1 MKLTI
6 IGGGPGGYTA
16 AFAAAKAG
24 VEVTL
29 VERAHL
35 GGTCLHTGCIP
46 TKTLRSSA
54 DALDTVARLR
64 EFGIAGDCA
73 ATPDMSAIVARKR
86 KVTATLQ
93 TGLEKTAAQ
102 LKVRVVRGDAEF
114 VGAGLVRVASV
125 DGSLEI
131 AGDRVILATGSSPLE
146 LQTVPEHLVVVG
158 GGVIG
163 CELAFIYR
171 AFGAK
176 VTVIEGQ
183 GRLLPLPSVDG
194 EISRLLLREMKKK
207 GIAVELSHTVSRVTP
222 CDGGAAVEI
231 APFPTGAGDSRVLN
245 ASAVCVTVGRV
256 PNTAGLAEAGI
267 ALDQRGWIVVD
278 DTLETSVPGVYAI
291 GDVTGP
297 RRIMLAHMAAAE
309 AHTAVHNILHPE
321 KKKVQSYTVV
331 PSAIFTSPEIGDVG
345 LTEEQAREQGIAA
358 RSAVS
363 QFRELGKAQAMGALS
378 GLFKIVSEEGTG
390 KLLGVHIAGAHA
402 SDLIAEATFALQ
414 KGCSARDLFET
425 IHAHPTL
432 SEGLYEAAG
441 MLA

>member
-24 VEVTL
+24 AEVTL
-29 VERAHL
+29 IERAHL

-54 DALDTVARLR
+54 DALDTAARLR

-73 ATPDMSAIVARKR
+73 AVPDMPAIVARKR

-102 LKVRVVRGDAEF
+102 LKIRVIHGEAGL
-114 VGAGLVRVASV
+114 VGSGLVRVASGDEV
-125 DGSLEI
+125 LEI

-146 LQTVPEHLVVVG
+146 LPSLPVDHRLVLSSDDALELQTVPEHLAIVG

-207 GIAVELSHTVSRVTP
+207 GIAVELAHTVSRVSP

-231 APFPTGAGDSRVLN
+231 APFPAGAGGSRILN
-245 ASAVCVTVGRV
+245 ASAVCVTVGRA

-267 ALDQRGWIVVD
+267 ALDQRGRR
-278 DTLETSVPGVYAI
+278 YA
-291 GDVTGP
+291 GNVGS
-297 RRIMLAHMAAAE
+297 RRICHWRRHRPAAD
-309 AHTAVHNILHPE
+309 H
-321 KKKVQSYTVV
+321 
-331 PSAIFTSPEIGDVG
+331 
-345 LTEEQAREQGIAA
+345 
-358 RSAVS
+358 
-363 QFRELGKAQAMGALS
+363 
-378 GLFKIVSEEGTG
+378 
-390 KLLGVHIAGAHA
+390 AGAHGR
-402 SDLIAEATFALQ
+402 SR
-414 KGCSARDLFET
+414 SAYRG
-425 IHAHPTL
+425 
-432 SEGLYEAAG
+432 S
-441 MLA
+441 

>member
-24 VEVTL
+24 VEATL

-114 VGAGLVRVASV
+114 FGAGLVRVASV

-146 LQTVPEHLVVVG
+146 LPS
-158 GGVIG
+158 
-163 CELAFIYR
+163 
-171 AFGAK
+171 
-176 VTVIEGQ
+176 
-183 GRLLPLPSVDG
+183 LPVDH
-194 EISRLLLREMKKK
+194 RRC
-207 GIAVELSHTVSRVTP
+207 A
-222 CDGGAAVEI
+222 GAANR
-231 APFPTGAGDSRVLN
+231 ARTF
-245 ASAVCVTVGRV
+245 GRCRR
-256 PNTAGLAEAGI
+256 
-267 ALDQRGWIVVD
+267 RGYR
-278 DTLETSVPGVYAI
+278 L
-291 GDVTGP
+291 
-297 RRIMLAHMAAAE
+297 
-309 AHTAVHNILHPE
+309 
-321 KKKVQSYTVV
+321 
-331 PSAIFTSPEIGDVG
+331 
-345 LTEEQAREQGIAA
+345 
-358 RSAVS
+358 
-363 QFRELGKAQAMGALS
+363 
-378 GLFKIVSEEGTG
+378 
-390 KLLGVHIAGAHA
+390 
-402 SDLIAEATFALQ
+402 
-414 KGCSARDLFET
+414 
-425 IHAHPTL
+425 
-432 SEGLYEAAG
+432 
-441 MLA
+441 

>member
-93 TGLEKTAAQ
+93 TGLEKTAVQ

-131 AGDRVILATGSSPLE
+131 AGDRVILATGSS
-146 LQTVPEHLVVVG
+146 
-158 GGVIG
+158 
-163 CELAFIYR
+163 
-171 AFGAK
+171 
-176 VTVIEGQ
+176 
-183 GRLLPLPSVDG
+183 
-194 EISRLLLREMKKK
+194 
-207 GIAVELSHTVSRVTP
+207 
-222 CDGGAAVEI
+222 GAA
-231 APFPTGAGDSRVLN
+231 FSAGGS
-245 ASAVCVTVGRV
+245 SACPV
-256 PNTAGLAEAGI
+256 
-267 ALDQRGWIVVD
+267 QR
-278 DTLETSVPGVYAI
+278 
-291 GDVTGP
+291 
-297 RRIMLAHMAAAE
+297 RC
-309 AHTAVHNILHPE
+309 
-321 KKKVQSYTVV
+321 
-331 PSAIFTSPEIGDVG
+331 
-345 LTEEQAREQGIAA
+345 
-358 RSAVS
+358 
-363 QFRELGKAQAMGALS
+363 
-378 GLFKIVSEEGTG
+378 
-390 KLLGVHIAGAHA
+390 AGAA
-402 SDLIAEATFALQ
+402 NRARTFGRCRRRGYRL
-414 KGCSARDLFET
+414 
-425 IHAHPTL
+425 
-432 SEGLYEAAG
+432 
-441 MLA
+441 

>member
-114 VGAGLVRVASV
+114 FGAGLVRVASV

-131 AGDRVILATGSSPLE
+131 AGDRVILATGSSPQDWPKRGLR
-146 LQTVPEHLVVVG
+146 LTSAG
-158 GGVIG
+158 GSSSTIRWKRRSPA
-163 CELAFIYR
+163 CMPLATSPAHGGSCWHTWPQPKRIRRFITSCTLKRKKYNR
-171 AFGAK
+171 IRWFL
-176 VTVIEGQ
+176 
-183 GRLLPLPSVDG
+183 RPF
-194 EISRLLLREMKKK
+194 LLRRK
-207 GIAVELSHTVSRVTP
+207 
-222 CDGGAAVEI
+222 
-231 APFPTGAGDSRVLN
+231 
-245 ASAVCVTVGRV
+245 SAMW
-256 PNTAGLAEAGI
+256 
-267 ALDQRGWIVVD
+267 D
-278 DTLETSVPGVYAI
+278 
-291 GDVTGP
+291 
-297 RRIMLAHMAAAE
+297 
-309 AHTAVHNILHPE
+309 
-321 KKKVQSYTVV
+321 
-331 PSAIFTSPEIGDVG
+331 
-345 LTEEQAREQGIAA
+345 
-358 RSAVS
+358 
-363 QFRELGKAQAMGALS
+363 
-378 GLFKIVSEEGTG
+378 
-390 KLLGVHIAGAHA
+390 
-402 SDLIAEATFALQ
+402 
-414 KGCSARDLFET
+414 
-425 IHAHPTL
+425 
-432 SEGLYEAAG
+432 
-441 MLA
+441 

>member
-146 LQTVPEHLVVVG
+146 LPSLPVDHRLVLSSDDALELQTVPEHLVVVG

-163 CELAFIYR
+163 R
-171 AFGAK
+171 
-176 VTVIEGQ
+176 
-183 GRLLPLPSVDG
+183 
-194 EISRLLLREMKKK
+194 
-207 GIAVELSHTVSRVTP
+207 
-222 CDGGAAVEI
+222 
-231 APFPTGAGDSRVLN
+231 
-245 ASAVCVTVGRV
+245 
-256 PNTAGLAEAGI
+256 
-267 ALDQRGWIVVD
+267 
-278 DTLETSVPGVYAI
+278 
-291 GDVTGP
+291 
-297 RRIMLAHMAAAE
+297 
-309 AHTAVHNILHPE
+309 
-321 KKKVQSYTVV
+321 
-331 PSAIFTSPEIGDVG
+331 
-345 LTEEQAREQGIAA
+345 
-358 RSAVS
+358 
-363 QFRELGKAQAMGALS
+363 
-378 GLFKIVSEEGTG
+378 
-390 KLLGVHIAGAHA
+390 
-402 SDLIAEATFALQ
+402 
-414 KGCSARDLFET
+414 
-425 IHAHPTL
+425 
-432 SEGLYEAAG
+432 
-441 MLA
+441 

>member
-125 DGSLEI
+125 DGSSGNCRGSGHSRHRVLS
-131 AGDRVILATGSSPLE
+131 AGAAFSAGGSSACPV
-146 LQTVPEHLVVVG
+146 QRR
-158 GGVIG
+158 
-163 CELAFIYR
+163 R
-171 AFGAK
+171 A
-176 VTVIEGQ
+176 
-183 GRLLPLPSVDG
+183 
-194 EISRLLLREMKKK
+194 
-207 GIAVELSHTVSRVTP
+207 
-222 CDGGAAVEI
+222 GAANR
-231 APFPTGAGDSRVLN
+231 ARTF
-245 ASAVCVTVGRV
+245 GRCRR
-256 PNTAGLAEAGI
+256 
-267 ALDQRGWIVVD
+267 RGYR
-278 DTLETSVPGVYAI
+278 L
-291 GDVTGP
+291 
-297 RRIMLAHMAAAE
+297 
-309 AHTAVHNILHPE
+309 
-321 KKKVQSYTVV
+321 
-331 PSAIFTSPEIGDVG
+331 
-345 LTEEQAREQGIAA
+345 
-358 RSAVS
+358 
-363 QFRELGKAQAMGALS
+363 
-378 GLFKIVSEEGTG
+378 
-390 KLLGVHIAGAHA
+390 
-402 SDLIAEATFALQ
+402 
-414 KGCSARDLFET
+414 
-425 IHAHPTL
+425 
-432 SEGLYEAAG
+432 
-441 MLA
+441 